1 MPWTWTERRGDDRAR
16 DSDTYPLELLLELD
30 DNELLELDDALLL
43 LELELE
49 LDDDELLE
57 ELELE
62 LEDDE
67 LLELF
72 DEELEVDEP
81 EEDDEPDEPDGL
93 DELDELELWLAK
105 PATSPPDVG
114 VSLQARSGPIPA
126 ATTPPLRI
134 RRN

>member
-1 MPWTWTERRGDDRAR
+1 VKWTWTERRGDDRVR

-30 DNELLELDDALLL
+30 DDELLELDDEL
-43 LELELE
+43 LELE

-62 LEDDE
+62 FEDDE
-67 LLELF
+67 LLEPF
-72 DEELEVDEP
+72 DEELEV
-81 EEDDEPDEPDGL
+81 EEDDEPDGL